1 MTKILLVEED
11 VTLAMG
17 IEYSLKNEGY
27 DVGIA
32 NNLALSKT
40 SVDKTDYDL
49 ILLDIMLLLPDG
61 SGFELCKYI
70 RKDKLTPIIFL
81 TAKDEEVNIVMGLD
95 IGGDDYIR

>member
-17 IEYSLKNEGY
+17 IEYSLKNEEY

-40 SVDKTDYDL
+40 SADKTDYDL
-49 ILLDIMLLLPDG
+49 ILLDIMLPDG